1 MTLKNMTLK
10 NMLMSTALV
19 AGLAVAGAATALP
32 YSYTLIYY
40 SDATYSTEVGEAF
53 VSCNGTITVLW
64 GVKSRYR
71 SAPQPEDLCPGP

>member
-1 MTLKNMTLK
+1 MTLKHILG
-10 NMLMSTALV
+10 SAALV
-19 AGLAVAGAATALP
+19 AGLALAGVAAALP

-40 SDATYSTEVGEAF
+40 ADATYTTEVGEAF
-53 VSCNGTITVLW
+53 VSCSGTVTMTW